1 MSWYGHVAPSRAGC
15 TLSHPFRRR
24 FYVRGSYSIY
34 LRQPADRISGLRG
47 PQEVE
52 RGGQQHGGLDGTVTG
67 IRNALHDRQVL
78 ERILRLET
86 HRCPVLA
93 ALQDMGGHVRQGESC
108 LSRQRLPGLCGVA
121 GWRAIQRIVTIL
133 WHARGLERMQI
144 INLQAHAI
152 LVVGNG

>member
-1 MSWYGHVAPSRAGC
+1 
-15 TLSHPFRRR
+15 
-24 FYVRGSYSIY
+24 
-34 LRQPADRISGLRG
+34 
-47 PQEVE
+47 
-52 RGGQQHGGLDGTVTG
+52 VTG

-121 GWRAIQRIVTIL
+121 GWRSIQRIVTIL

-152 LVVGNG
+152 LVIGNG